1 MTTTS
6 ENPNDKPADRPRPRP
21 RPYPTRP
28 EPETEPATETEP
40 GTETEPA
47 AVAVEPAA
55 EARTG
60 SRRRGVPG
68 MALLVA
74 AVVVVAAFVAANV
87 WLYLVRS
94 NNDATESAREAAL
107 TSARDRVP
115 AMLSYKYTDITDYV
129 SAAPDNATGQFKKDF
144 TQLITRVIAPA
155 ATAQK
160 IVTNAQVK
168 SAGVIEAHAD
178 SVVVLVMLDQTTTS
192 KNTKG
197 ARVDGSR
204 VRVVMARTGSTWLV
218 SSLTPI

>member
-1 MTTTS
+1 M
-6 ENPNDKPADRPRPRP
+6 AL
-21 RPYPTRP
+21 
-28 EPETEPATETEP
+28 A
-40 GTETEPA
+40 
-47 AVAVEPAA
+47 
-55 EARTG
+55 
-60 SRRRGVPG
+60 RRRG
-68 MALLVA
+68 
-74 AVVVVAAFVAANV
+74 VVVAAFVAANV

-94 NNDATESAREAAL
+94 NNDATESAREDRAM

-129 SAAPDNATGQFKKDF
+129 SAR
-144 TQLITRVIAPA
+144 TRQRDRPVQEGLHPA
-155 ATAQK
+155 HHRGSSRRRRRAQK

-204 VRVVMARTGSTWLV
+204 VRVVMTRTGSTWLV

>member
-6 ENPNDKPADRPRPRP
+6 DDTAGDMGSDEATEKPAGRPRPRP
-21 RPYPTRP
+21 RPYPTPRDDQP
-28 EPETEPATETEP
+28 DQPT
-40 GTETEPA
+40 
-47 AVAVEPAA
+47 AVAVDPATPAA
-55 EARTG
+55 PDQT
-60 SRRRGVPG
+60 RRRGVPG
-68 MALLVA
+68 VALLIAA
-74 AVVVVAAFVAANV
+74 AVVVTAFVAANV

-94 NNDATESAREAAL
+94 DNNAAESARDAAV
-107 TSARDRVP
+107 TSARERVP

-129 SAAPDNATGQFKKDF
+129 AAAPENATGQFKKDF

-178 SVVVLVMLDQTTTS
+178 SVIVLVMLDQTTTS
-192 KNTKG
+192 KNIKG
-197 ARVDGSR
+197 SRVDGSR
-204 VRVVMARTGSTWLV
+204 VRVVMTRTGSTWLV

>member
-1 MTTTS
+1 MTTTDDTS
-6 ENPNDKPADRPRPRP
+6 DKPADRPRPRP
-21 RPYPTRP
+21 RPRPSPTPRDEQPAPP
-28 EPETEPATETEP
+28 E
-40 GTETEPA
+40 
-47 AVAVEPAA
+47 AVAVEPGA
-55 EARTG
+55 EVADANRG
-60 SRRRGVPG
+60 RGVPG
-68 MALLVA
+68 VVLLIA
-74 AVVVVAAFVAANV
+74 AAVVVAAFVAANV
-87 WLYLVRS
+87 WLYLIRS
-94 NNDATESAREAAL
+94 NNDAIESARTAAVAN
-107 TSARDRVP
+107 ARERVP

-129 SAAPDNATGQFKKDF
+129 AAAPANATGRFKQDF

-192 KNTKG
+192 KNIKG

-204 VRVVMARTGSTWLV
+204 VRVVMTHDGSSWLV